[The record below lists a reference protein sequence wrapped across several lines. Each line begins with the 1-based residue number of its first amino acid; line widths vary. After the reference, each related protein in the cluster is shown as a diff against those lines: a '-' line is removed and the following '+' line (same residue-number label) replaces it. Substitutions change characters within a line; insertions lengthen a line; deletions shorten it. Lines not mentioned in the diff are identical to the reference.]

1 MTSTGWQDSPAVP
14 EYHDLPAVPD
24 APKGSSWGLWGR
36 DDVFGCLNLLGPRG
50 VAEGVASVERG
61 QVFNLNLELELPDPP
76 LFSRSSFRHV
86 VHDMGIGHDD
96 ELVDWNTQSSSQWD
110 GFRHLKHPAWG
121 FYNGVADEEHGVHH
135 WARRGIA
142 GRGVLADVGR
152 WRMSDGRPID
162 AGTPDEITVEDL
174 RATLDAQRT
183 ELRIGDV
190 LLIRTGWVS
199 WYRGLDAAR
208 RAETAVTA
216 LKSSCGLT
224 RGRKTA
230 EALWNLHVAAVAAD
244 NPALEATPF
253 GSWDPEHMATWRDD
267 PEAAADTMLHFSL
280 LALLGL
286 PIGELFDL
294 DALADDCAADGRYSF
309 LFTSAPLN
317 LAAGVATPPN
327 ALAIK

>member
-1 MTSTGWQDSPAVP
+1 MRAPESRTASVP
-14 EYHDLPAVPD
+14 EYRELPVVPD
-24 APKGSSWGLWGR
+24 APKGSSWGLWGP
-36 DDVFGCLNLLGPRG
+36 DDVFGCLNLLGPQSVSDG
-50 VAEGVASVERG
+50 IASVQDSR
-61 QVFNLNLELELPDPP
+61 VFNLNLELELPSPP

-86 VHDMGIGHDD
+86 VHDVGIGHDD

-121 FYNGVADEEHGVHH
+121 FYNGVADEDHGIHH

-142 GRGVLADVGR
+142 GRGVLADVER
-152 WRMSDGRPID
+152 WRASAGRPID
-162 AGTPDEITVEDL
+162 AGTPDEISVEDL
-174 RATLDAQRT
+174 RSTLEAQGTEVRT
-183 ELRIGDV
+183 GDL

-199 WYRGLDAAR
+199 WYRTLDAAG
-208 RAETAVTA
+208 RAEVATKS
-216 LKSSCGLT
+216 LRSSCGLT
-224 RGRKTA
+224 KGRSTA
-230 EALWNLHVAAVAAD
+230 EALWNLHIAAVAAD

-253 GSWDPEHMATWRDD
+253 GSWDPDHMATWKDD

-294 DALADDCAADGRYSF
+294 DALAEDCAADGRYTF
-309 LFTSAPLN
+309 LLTSAPLN